1 MTKRRSI
8 VALFLAVAILA
19 IGVGYAAVSDT
30 LSVGGI
36 LEASQTG
43 AESQFDVDV
52 TFKDAVAPL
61 PNGCTVTLSDDK
73 DRATV
78 SIQNSTDLAH
88 KNDSVS
94 IVIPVENLSVY
105 DATLVINDKGVDT
118 NFVVNYSLYSDEGC
132 TAALTPLEIAA
143 GGTVYL
149 KIDIQVSADPTAA
162 TLTTTLDME
171 MTATTK

>member
-19 IGVGYAAVSDT
+19 IGVGYAAVADT

-36 LEASQTG
+36 LEASQSG
-43 AESQFDVDV
+43 AQSQFDVDV
-52 TFKDAVAPL
+52 TFLDALTPL

-73 DRATV
+73 DRATI
-78 SIQNSTDLAH
+78 SIKNSTDLAH
-88 KNDSVS
+88 KDDAVSV
-94 IVIPVENLSVY
+94 VIPVQNLSVY
-105 DATLVINDKGVDT
+105 DATLAINDKGVDDSFT
-118 NFVVNYSLYSDEGC
+118 VTYALYSDAGC
-132 TAALTPLEIAA
+132 SAALTPSEIAA

-149 KIDIQVSADPTAA
+149 KVDVKVTADPTAA